1 MCVRGK
7 YILELFFFIL
17 LTILSILSI
26 ISFLTFSTLL
36 IVKATSKKGPSIKL
50 SSILSGSS
58 AFLLIASVITIL
70 IIAANSPSPE
80 RGKQETAAVNAE
92 EEKKAEQ
99 ELNKKEK
106 QEKIA
111 KDKEE
116 EKTAGEEK
124 AEEERL
130 KKETEDM
137 KQTSE
142 NDDKHNEKINKKEQ
156 SPPSKKDES
165 VIGKSQKTVYE
176 IFKFGNDSLDETI
189 TNIEFDDNEKALSV
203 TVKGKDGWSDKSI
216 GEGFYEDSTTAYHE
230 LSKDKRINEVW
241 ITITFPMQ
249 DKYGNV
255 SDEEV
260 MGTWMSRETMDKIN
274 WKSFN
279 YENLLDVVDGKR
291 IYPQFVQ

>member
-1 MCVRGK
+1 M
-7 YILELFFFIL
+7 LA
-17 LTILSILSI
+17 ILSI
-26 ISFLTFSTLL
+26 ISILTFSTLL
-36 IVKATSKKGPSIKL
+36 IVKAISKKGPSIKL
-50 SSILSGSS
+50 SAIVSGSS
-58 AFLLIASVITIL
+58 VFLLIVSVIAL
-70 IIAANSPSPE
+70 FIIVINTPSPE
-80 RGKQETAAVNAE
+80 RGKQETAAVNVE

-106 QEKIA
+106 EEKEKQDKA

-116 EKTAGEEK
+116 EKKAGEEK

-130 KKETEDM
+130 KKEKEDM
-137 KQTSE
+137 KQASE
-142 NDDKHNEKINKKEQ
+142 KEDKQNEKINIKEQ

-165 VIGKSQKTVYE
+165 VIGKSHKTVYE
-176 IFKFGNDSLDETI
+176 IFKFGNDSIDETI

-216 GEGFYEDSTTAYHE
+216 GEGFYEDSTTAYRE

-279 YENLLDVVDGKR
+279 YEKLLDVVDGKR